1 MEDKRKSFTD
11 NEKLLL
17 FNEVDGYCPLCNEK
31 LTYFK
36 NGKIYKLF
44 EIAHIYPL
52 NPTSEEKEELK
63 ESPRLDSDVNSL
75 NNVLAVCPKCHTKF
89 DNPRT
94 KEEYMLWYELKKK
107 LILEEN
113 LRDNYSFFNLEE
125 EIKEILSKLDN
136 DQLELQ
142 ETPLS
147 YNSLKIEE
155 KTNDTLPS
163 HVKRTIK
170 HDVVDYFDYI
180 KEIFIE
186 LDKVTPNK
194 FAILAMQIKSF
205 YLKCSQE
212 TSNQYEIFQILV
224 DWMNKKTDS
233 VSPKA
238 CEIVVSYFIQ
248 DCEVF
253 S

>member
-1 MEDKRKSFTD
+1 MEDKRKSYTD

-52 NPTSEEKEELK
+52 NPTSEQKEELK

-113 LRDNYSFFNLEE
+113 LRDNYFFFNLEE

-180 KEIFIE
+180 KEI
-186 LDKVTPNK
+186 L
-194 FAILAMQIKSF
+194 
-205 YLKCSQE
+205 Y
-212 TSNQYEIFQILV
+212 
-224 DWMNKKTDS
+224 
-233 VSPKA
+233 
-238 CEIVVSYFIQ
+238 
-248 DCEVF
+248 
-253 S
+253 